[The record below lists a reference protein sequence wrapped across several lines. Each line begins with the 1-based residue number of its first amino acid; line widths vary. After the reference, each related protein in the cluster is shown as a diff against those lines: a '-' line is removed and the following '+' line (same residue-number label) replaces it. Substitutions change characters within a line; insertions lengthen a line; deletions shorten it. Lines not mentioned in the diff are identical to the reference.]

1 VKETGMQIGGMALR
15 DGVLLLSEK
24 HWAVAT
30 RSGGEAIEVH
40 SGERALVPGRER
52 LARVPVLRGMTRLA
66 ESVTVLPRVRRSIGQ
81 PVLPQ
86 EDPKLLAYAAF
97 GSLLSALLRQSGRG
111 SPLLKELTVV
121 ALSLGPA
128 LMAVRDPRLSS
139 FHGAEHKSIAAFET
153 GGEAADAAKEHAR
166 CGSNLIAPLAATSVF
181 SNLLL
186 RRAGAQRNPLA
197 VLGAGLLSI
206 GGAMELFT
214 WMARHEGHPLAE
226 LLKRPGITLQR
237 LITTSEPSAGQLDV
251 AQAALAEL
259 LRLEGA
265 EAEAQPA

>member
-1 VKETGMQIGGMALR
+1 MQIGGMALR

-24 HWAVAT
+24 HWAAAT
-30 RSGGEAIEVH
+30 RSGDEAIEVH
-40 SGERALVPGRER
+40 SGERALVPGREH
-52 LARVPVLRGMTRLA
+52 LGKVPLLRGMTKLA
-66 ESVTVLPRVRRSIGQ
+66 ESLTVLPQVRRSIGQ

-86 EDPKLLAYAAF
+86 EDPRLLGSALFA
-97 GSLLSALLRQSGRG
+97 SLLSVLLRQSGRG
-111 SPLLKELTVV
+111 SPLLKELAVA

-128 LMAVRDPRLSS
+128 LMAVRDRRLSS
-139 FHGAEHKSIAAFET
+139 FHGAEHKSIAAYES
-153 GGEAADAAKEHAR
+153 GSDAAAADKEHVR
-166 CGSNLIAPLAATSVF
+166 CGSNLIAPLAATSVL
-181 SNLLL
+181 SNVLL
-186 RRAGAQRNPLA
+186 RRAGAERNPVA

-237 LITTSEPSAGQLDV
+237 LVTTTEPSADQLDV

-259 LRLEGA
+259 LRLEGG
-265 EAEAQPA
+265 EAEVQPA